1 MAKRTRQI
9 AIAVLAVAAI
19 VAGARWI
26 LKPKAPASP
35 APAAAVP
42 VAAPAA
48 ALEFLPQEIVLAE
61 PVELRQLLQLSGSLR
76 AVDLATVKSKVAG
89 DVREVLAREG
99 EAVRAGQVVARIDPT
114 EYEARVAQARG
125 NLNNA
130 RAQLEIAIKARDNNL
145 ALVEKGF
152 ISRNA
157 FDNSAHQ
164 YEAARASVEASQGA
178 LDIVL
183 KSLNDTVLRAPISGL
198 VSVRYAQPGEKLPA
212 DSKLLDIVNLQ
223 KLELEA
229 AVPASDIAQVAIG
242 QSVDVHV
249 EGQAGTF
256 TGKVVRINPATQS
269 GSRAVPVYIQL
280 ANPQNQLRVGMFA
293 EAQLVLN
300 SRPGVLALPQ
310 SAIRKDGNGSYVF
323 TIDGGKIARRP
334 VTTGANGLGGNEPRT
349 EILSGLEVGAQVV
362 RTDMGI
368 LQPGTPVRIAPTSGA
383 PAPAAPT
390 GGAK

>member
-9 AIAVLAVAAI
+9 AIAVLALAAI
-19 VAGARWI
+19 AAGARWI
-26 LKPKAPASP
+26 LKPKAPTTSPSP
-35 APAAAVP
+35 APAAA
-42 VAAPAA
+42 AAPTAG
-48 ALEFLPQEIVLAE
+48 LEFLPQEIVAAE
-61 PVELRQLLQLSGSLR
+61 PVELRQILQLSGSLR

-99 EAVRAGQVVARIDPT
+99 EAVRAGQIVARIDPT

-130 RAQLEIAIKARDNNL
+130 RAQLEIASKARDNNL

-164 YEAARASVEASQGA
+164 YEAARASVEAAQGA

-242 QSVDVHV
+242 QAVEVHV
-249 EGQAGTF
+249 EGQSGTF
-256 TGKVVRINPATQS
+256 EGKVVRINPATQS
-269 GSRAVPVYIQL
+269 GSRAVPVYIRL
-280 ANPQNQLRVGMFA
+280 DNPQQLLRVGMFA
-293 EAQLVLN
+293 EAQLVLA
-300 SRPGVLALPQ
+300 SRAGVLALPQ
-310 SAIRKDGNGSYVF
+310 TAIRKDGGGSFVF
-323 TIDGGKIARRP
+323 TVDGGKIARRP
-334 VTTGANGLGGNEPRT
+334 VTTGASGLGGNEPRI
-349 EILSGLEVGAQVV
+349 EILSGLDVGAQVV

-368 LQPGTPVRIAPTSGA
+368 LQPGTPVRIAPA
-383 PAPAAPT
+383 
-390 GGAK
+390 GGVK

>member
-1 MAKRTRQI
+1 MANRTRQI
-9 AIAVLAVAAI
+9 AIAALAI
-19 VAGARWI
+19 VAIAAGARWA
-26 LKPKAPASP
+26 LKPKAPAAS
-35 APAAAVP
+35 APAVP
-42 VAAPAA
+42 VAAAVPAA
-48 ALEFLPQEIVLAE
+48 ALEFLSQEIVTAK
-61 PVELRQLLQLSGSLR
+61 PVELRQLLQLSGTLR

-89 DVREVLAREG
+89 DVREVLVREG

-130 RAQLEIAIKARDNNL
+130 RAQLEIASKARDNNL

-164 YEAARASVEASQGA
+164 YEAAKASVDASQGA

-212 DSKLLDIVNLQ
+212 DSKLLDIVNLE

-242 QSVDVHV
+242 QAVDLRV

-269 GSRAVPVYIQL
+269 GSRAVPVYIRL
-280 ANPQNQLRVGMFA
+280 ANPQHQLRVGMFA
-293 EAQLVLN
+293 EAQLVLA
-300 SRPGVLALPQ
+300 SRPDVLALPQ
-310 SAIRKDGNGSYVF
+310 AAIRKDGGSSYVF
-323 TIDGGKIARRP
+323 TIDGGKIARRT
-334 VTTGANGLGGNEPRT
+334 VTTGASGISGNEPRV
-349 EILSGLEVGAQVV
+349 EILSGLDAGAQVV
-362 RTDMGI
+362 RTDMGK
-368 LQPGTPVRIAPTSGA
+368 LQPGTPVRLVPAPGA
-383 PAPAAPT
+383 PA
-390 GGAK
+390 GGTN

>member
-1 MAKRTRQI
+1 MATRTRQI
-9 AIAVLAVAAI
+9 AIAVFAVVAIAAGI
-19 VAGARWI
+19 RWS
-26 LKPKAPASP
+26 LKPKAPASIVP
-35 APAAAVP
+35 AAPAAG
-42 VAAPAA
+42 AAPAA
-48 ALEFLPQEIVLAE
+48 ALEFLPQEIVVAE

-76 AVDLATVKSKVAG
+76 AVELATVKSKVAG
-89 DVREVLAREG
+89 DVREVLVREG
-99 EAVRAGQVVARIDPT
+99 ESVRAGQVVARIDAT

-130 RAQLEIAIKARDNNL
+130 RAQLEIATKTRDNNL
-145 ALVEKGF
+145 TLVEQGF

-164 YEAARASVEASQGA
+164 YEAARASVDASQGA

-183 KSLNDTVLRAPISGL
+183 KSLNDTVLRAPIAGL

-242 QSVDVHV
+242 QAVDMRV
-249 EGQAGTF
+249 EGQTGPF

-269 GSRAVPVYIQL
+269 GSRAIPVYIQL
-280 ANPQNQLRVGMFA
+280 SNPQQLLRVGMFA

-310 SAIRKDGNGSYVF
+310 TAIRKDGGGSYVF

-334 VTTGANGLGGNEPRT
+334 VTTGESGVGGNEPRI
-349 EILSGLEVGAQVV
+349 EILSGLDVGAQVV

-368 LQPGTPVRIAPTSGA
+368 LQSGTSVRIAPA
-383 PAPAAPT
+383 

>member
-9 AIAVLAVAAI
+9 AIAVLALAAI
-19 VAGARWI
+19 AAGARWI
-26 LKPKAPASP
+26 LKPKAPTTPPSP
-35 APAAAVP
+35 APAAA
-42 VAAPAA
+42 AAPTAG
-48 ALEFLPQEIVLAE
+48 LEFLPQEIVAAE
-61 PVELRQLLQLSGSLR
+61 PVELRQMLQLSGSLR

-99 EAVRAGQVVARIDPT
+99 EAVRAGQIVARIDPT

-130 RAQLEIAIKARDNNL
+130 RAQLEIASKARDNNL

-164 YEAARASVEASQGA
+164 YEAARASVEAAQGA

-212 DSKLLDIVNLQ
+212 DSKLLDIVSLQ

-242 QSVDVHV
+242 QAVEVHV
-249 EGQAGTF
+249 EGQSGTF
-256 TGKVVRINPATQS
+256 EGKVVRINPATQS
-269 GSRAVPVYIQL
+269 GSRAVPVYIRL
-280 ANPQNQLRVGMFA
+280 DNPQQLLRVGMFA
-293 EAQLVLN
+293 EAQLVLA
-300 SRPGVLALPQ
+300 SRAGVLALPQ
-310 SAIRKDGNGSYVF
+310 TAIRKDGGGSFVF
-323 TIDGGKIARRP
+323 TVDGGKIARRP
-334 VTTGANGLGGNEPRT
+334 VTTGASGLGGNEPRI
-349 EILSGLEVGAQVV
+349 EILSGLDVGAQVV

-368 LQPGTPVRIAPTSGA
+368 LQPGTPVRIAPA
-383 PAPAAPT
+383 
-390 GGAK
+390 GGVK

>member
-1 MAKRTRQI
+1 MANRTRQI
-9 AIAVLAVAAI
+9 AIAALAI
-19 VAGARWI
+19 VAIAAGARWA
-26 LKPKAPASP
+26 LKPKAPAASAP
-35 APAAAVP
+35 ALPVAAAV
-42 VAAPAA
+42 PAA
-48 ALEFLPQEIVLAE
+48 ALEFLSQEIVAAK
-61 PVELRQLLQLSGSLR
+61 PVELRQLLQLSGTLR

-89 DVREVLAREG
+89 DVREVLVREG

-130 RAQLEIAIKARDNNL
+130 RAQLEIASKARDNNL

-164 YEAARASVEASQGA
+164 YEAAKASVDASQGA

-212 DSKLLDIVNLQ
+212 DSKLLDIVNLE

-242 QSVDVHV
+242 QAVDLRV

-269 GSRAVPVYIQL
+269 GSRAVPVYIRL
-280 ANPQNQLRVGMFA
+280 ANPQHQLRVGMFA
-293 EAQLVLN
+293 EAQLVLA
-300 SRPGVLALPQ
+300 SRPDVLALPQ
-310 SAIRKDGNGSYVF
+310 AAIRKDGGSSYVF
-323 TIDGGKIARRP
+323 TIDGGKIARRT
-334 VTTGANGLGGNEPRT
+334 VTTGASGISGNEPRV
-349 EILSGLEVGAQVV
+349 EILSGLDAGAQVV
-362 RTDMGI
+362 RTDMGK
-368 LQPGTPVRIAPTSGA
+368 LQPGTPVRIAPAPGA
-383 PAPAAPT
+383 PA
-390 GGAK
+390 GGTN

>member
-9 AIAVLAVAAI
+9 AIAVLALAAI
-19 VAGARWI
+19 AAGARWI
-26 LKPKAPASP
+26 LKPKAPTTSPSP
-35 APAAAVP
+35 ATAAA
-42 VAAPAA
+42 AAPTAG
-48 ALEFLPQEIVLAE
+48 LEFLPQEIVAAE
-61 PVELRQLLQLSGSLR
+61 PVELRQMLQLSGSLR

-99 EAVRAGQVVARIDPT
+99 EAVRAGQIVARIDPT

-130 RAQLEIAIKARDNNL
+130 RAQLEIASKARDNNL

-164 YEAARASVEASQGA
+164 YEAARASVEAAQGA

-242 QSVDVHV
+242 QAVEVHV
-249 EGQAGTF
+249 EGQSGTF
-256 TGKVVRINPATQS
+256 EGKVVRINPATQS
-269 GSRAVPVYIQL
+269 GSRAVPVYIRL
-280 ANPQNQLRVGMFA
+280 DNPQQLLRVGMFA
-293 EAQLVLN
+293 EAQLVLA
-300 SRPGVLALPQ
+300 SRAGVLALPQ
-310 SAIRKDGNGSYVF
+310 TAIRKDGGGSFVF
-323 TIDGGKIARRP
+323 TVDGGKIARRP
-334 VTTGANGLGGNEPRT
+334 VTTGASGLGGNEPRI
-349 EILSGLEVGAQVV
+349 EILSGLDVGAQVV

-368 LQPGTPVRIAPTSGA
+368 LQPGTPVRIAPA
-383 PAPAAPT
+383 
-390 GGAK
+390 GGVK

>member
-1 MAKRTRQI
+1 MANRTRQI
-9 AIAVLAVAAI
+9 AIAAFAVAAI
-19 VAGARWI
+19 AAGARWA
-26 LKPKAPASP
+26 LKPKAPAAS
-35 APAAAVP
+35 APAVP
-42 VAAPAA
+42 VAAAVPAA
-48 ALEFLPQEIVLAE
+48 ALEFLSQEIVTAK
-61 PVELRQLLQLSGSLR
+61 PVELRQLLQLSGTLR

-89 DVREVLAREG
+89 DVREVLVREG

-130 RAQLEIAIKARDNNL
+130 RAQLEIASKARDNNL

-164 YEAARASVEASQGA
+164 YEAAKASVDASQGA

-212 DSKLLDIVNLQ
+212 DSKLLDIVNLE

-242 QSVDVHV
+242 QAVDLRV

-269 GSRAVPVYIQL
+269 GSRAVPVYIRL
-280 ANPQNQLRVGMFA
+280 ANPQRQLRVGMFA
-293 EAQLVLN
+293 EAQLVLA
-300 SRPGVLALPQ
+300 SRPDVLALPQ
-310 SAIRKDGNGSYVF
+310 AAIRKDGGSSYVF
-323 TIDGGKIARRP
+323 TIDGGKIARRT
-334 VTTGANGLGGNEPRT
+334 VTTGASGISGNEPRV
-349 EILSGLEVGAQVV
+349 EILSGLDAGAQVV
-362 RTDMGI
+362 RTDMGK
-368 LQPGTPVRIAPTSGA
+368 LQPGTPVRIAPAPGA
-383 PAPAAPT
+383 PA
-390 GGAK
+390 GGTN

>member
-1 MAKRTRQI
+1 MATRTRQI
-9 AIAVLAVAAI
+9 AIAVLALAAI
-19 VAGARWI
+19 AAGVRWT
-26 LKPKAPASP
+26 LKPKAPAAPSSP
-35 APAAAVP
+35 APAAA
-42 VAAPAA
+42 AAPAA
-48 ALEFLPQEIVLAE
+48 ALEFLPQEIVAAE

-145 ALVEKGF
+145 ALVEQGF

-242 QSVDVHV
+242 QSVEVHV
-249 EGQAGTF
+249 EGQSGKF
-256 TGKVVRINPATQS
+256 EGKVVRINPATQS

-280 ANPQNQLRVGMFA
+280 ANPQNLLRVGMFG
-293 EAQLVLN
+293 EAQLVLS
-300 SRPGVLALPQ
+300 SRSGVLALPQ
-310 SAIRKDGNGSYVF
+310 TAIRKDGGGSYVF
-323 TIDGGKIARRP
+323 TIEGGKIARRP
-334 VTTGANGLGGNEPRT
+334 VTTGNSGLGGNEPRL
-349 EILSGLEVGAQVV
+349 EILSGLDIGAQVV

-368 LQPGTPVRIAPTSGA
+368 LQPGTPVRIAPA
-383 PAPAAPT
+383 
-390 GGAK
+390 GGMK